1 MSKDM
6 GQDMNLSELM
16 RIASSAEGKQL
27 LELVRQ
33 NNDPK
38 FSDAMRLAEKGDY
51 SQAKQMI
58 GKFLETPEAKSI
70 MEKIRGNK

>member
-6 GQDMNLSELM
+6 GQDLSFSELM

-33 NNDPK
+33 NSDPK
-38 FSDAMRLAEKGDY
+38 FSDAMRLAENGDY

-58 GKFLETPEAKSI
+58 GKFLDTPEAKSI